1 MKIKFPHALQLLAV
15 VVVTA
20 ALTSRFVDA
29 QVSEEP
35 TLSLTHIG
43 VNVIDVDEAVRYYTE
58 VMGLPEVNRRYD
70 DEGNLI
76 LIFLQLGENSR
87 LEINPAT
94 LENPPGLGHFG
105 VNVPDLAAA
114 KALYGARG
122 AEISDTITSP
132 SGAQFA
138 YVTGP
143 HGAVMELLQTR
154 SQ

>member
-1 MKIKFPHALQLLAV
+1 MKIKFSHALQLLAV
-15 VVVTA
+15 AAVSA

-29 QVSEEP
+29 QDSVEP
-35 TLSLTHIG
+35 TLTLTHIG
-43 VNVIDVDEAVRYYTE
+43 VNVADVDEAVRYYTE
-58 VMGLPEVNRRYD
+58 VLGLPELNRMHD
-70 DEGNLI
+70 DDGNLV
-76 LIFLQLGENSR
+76 LIFLRLGENSR

-94 LENPPGLGHFG
+94 PENPPGLGHFG
-105 VNVPDLAAA
+105 VNVSDLAAA

-132 SGAQFA
+132 GGAQFA

-154 SQ
+154 SE

>member
-1 MKIKFPHALQLLAV
+1 MKIKFSHALQLLAAAV
-15 VVVTA
+15 VSA
-20 ALTSRFVDA
+20 ALTSQFVDA

-35 TLSLTHIG
+35 MLTLTHIG
-43 VNVIDVDEAVRYYTE
+43 VNVADVNAAVRYYTE

-70 DEGNLI
+70 DDGNLI

-94 LENPPGLGHFG
+94 PANPPGLGHFG
-105 VNVPDLAAA
+105 VNVPDLVAA
-114 KALYGARG
+114 KVLYGARG
-122 AEISDTITSP
+122 AEVSDTVTSP